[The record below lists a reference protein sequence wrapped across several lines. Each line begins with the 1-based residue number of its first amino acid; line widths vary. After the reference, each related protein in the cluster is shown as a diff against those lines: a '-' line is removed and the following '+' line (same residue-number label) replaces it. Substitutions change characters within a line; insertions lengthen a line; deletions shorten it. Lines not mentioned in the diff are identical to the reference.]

1 MKVMNSMQISGNVQA
16 IRPPQTASLHATA
29 QADSEAVKT
38 VSPERVRAPNKEA
51 EKVSQKDVAEQV
63 QQGVKE
69 MNAQLNLANHAI
81 RFSIDD
87 KSQDLVVKVV
97 DTETDKI
104 IMQIPAEEILR
115 LREHMKD
122 LSGLLVEEEV

>member
-1 MKVMNSMQISGNVQA
+1 MKVTNNMQISGNAQA
-16 IRPPQTASLHATA
+16 LRPPHTVSPHATA
-29 QADSEAVKT
+29 QANSEAAKT
-38 VSPERVRAPNKEA
+38 INPERVRAPNKEA

-87 KSQDLVVKVV
+87 KTQDIVVKVV

-104 IMQIPAEEILR
+104 IMQIPAEEVLR

-122 LSGLLVEEEV
+122 LSGMIVEKEV

>member
-1 MKVMNSMQISGNVQA
+1 MRRRFVRR
-16 IRPPQTASLHATA
+16 IRFRRMPLPRPTRKL
-29 QADSEAVKT
+29 VKT
-38 VSPERVRAPNKEA
+38 VSPERGRAPNKEA

-69 MNAQLNLANHAI
+69 MNAQLNLANHSI
-81 RFSIDD
+81 RFSIDN

-97 DTETDKI
+97 DTDTDKVI
-104 IMQIPAEEILR
+104 RQIPAEEILR

-122 LSGLLVEEEV
+122 LSGMIVEEEV

>member
-1 MKVMNSMQISGNVQA
+1 MKVTNNIQVSGNAQA
-16 IRPPQTASLHATA
+16 LRSPHATS
-29 QADSEAVKT
+29 QANSDTVKT
-38 VSPERVRAPNKEA
+38 VSPERRRAPNKEA
-51 EKVSQKDVAEQV
+51 EKVSQKNVAEQV

-69 MNAQLNLANHAI
+69 MNAQLNLAHHSI

-87 KSQDLVVKVV
+87 KSQDIVVKVV

-104 IMQIPAEEILR
+104 IRQIPAEEILR

-122 LSGLLVEEEV
+122 LSGMIVEKEV